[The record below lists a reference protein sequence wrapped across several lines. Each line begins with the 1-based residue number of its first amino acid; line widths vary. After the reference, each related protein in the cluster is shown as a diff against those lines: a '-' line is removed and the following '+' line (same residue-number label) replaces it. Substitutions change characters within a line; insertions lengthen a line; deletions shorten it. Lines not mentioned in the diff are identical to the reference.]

1 MFETLRWE
9 LGAHMSGLFGGA
21 SSPSTTNVTLSQAI
35 EALDEMNLMSRYTP
49 TFRRL
54 VSSKEDVEKFSRIL
68 IRTKRAGI
76 ELTRDKIPDIEKATG
91 FDSSDIE
98 EAMMIWLLAI
108 FLIGEKNL
116 SLPDLEIVH
125 AVQEALY
132 NKGQKNDLDDVSTKT
147 GIPLDIVQNIDAMME
162 EFLTQ
167 WNSNPQVPITGGNP
181 KKKPPK
187 TKPITV
193 DDPNGSQGSLNP

>member
-9 LGAHMSGLFGGA
+9 LGARVSGLFGSA
-21 SSPSTTNVTLSQAI
+21 SSSSTNVTLSQAI

-49 TFRRL
+49 TFKRL

-68 IRTKRAGI
+68 IRTNKAGI

-98 EAMMIWLLAI
+98 DAMMIWLLAR
-108 FLIGEKNL
+108 FLAGEKKL
-116 SLPDLEIVH
+116 SLTDLEVVH
-125 AVQEALY
+125 VVQEALY
-132 NKGQKNDLDDVSTKT
+132 NEGQKNDLDDVSTKT
-147 GIPLDIVQNIDAMME
+147 GIPLNIVQDIDAMME
-162 EFLTQ
+162 EFLTR
-167 WNSNPQVPITGGNP
+167 WNSSAQLTINGGNQ
-181 KKKPPK
+181 KKKPLK

-193 DDPNGSQGSLNP
+193 GDPNASQGTPNP